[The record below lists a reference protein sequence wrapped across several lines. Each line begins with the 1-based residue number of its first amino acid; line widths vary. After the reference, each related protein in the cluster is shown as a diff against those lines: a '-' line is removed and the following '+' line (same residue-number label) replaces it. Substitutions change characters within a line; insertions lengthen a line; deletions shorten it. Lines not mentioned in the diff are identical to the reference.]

1 MTTAKPTLPPVV
13 ISLGGSMLFTESKGG
28 LNIKYV
34 RDFIRTLLPI
44 HESGLP
50 VAVVVGGGRIAGE
63 YTRAVRELGGNEFY
77 ADKLAIDGTR
87 LNALFLIAGLG
98 ERAYP
103 KVITDLDDAY
113 HAMEEGLIPV
123 GGGLIEGFTTDTVSV
138 LFAERLKA
146 RRVVNIS
153 SVDYVYDSDP
163 RANPKARRFESMTHQ
178 QLVDLANESD
188 SRKART
194 NFVFDLIACKLA
206 ARSNIEVHF
215 VGGKDLAEVKK
226 AIEGRAHKGTV
237 VTG

>member
-1 MTTAKPTLPPVV
+1 
-13 ISLGGSMLFTESKGG
+13 MLFTESTGG
-28 LNIKYV
+28 LNTQYV
-34 RDFIRTLLPI
+34 RKFIDALVPI

-87 LNALFLIAGLG
+87 LNALYLISGLG
-98 ERAYP
+98 KSAYP
-103 KVITDLDDAY
+103 KVITDLDDAF

-146 RRVVNIS
+146 CRVVNVS

-163 RANPKARRFESMTHQ
+163 RTNPKAKRFDSMTHQ
-178 QLVDLANESD
+178 QLMDLANASD

-206 ARSNIEVHF
+206 ARSNIPIHF
-215 VGGKDLAEVKK
+215 VGGKNIAEVTS
-226 AIEGRAHKGTV
+226 AIQGKTHKGTV
-237 VTG
+237 VSG